1 MSSGI
6 INRKLYKIKLWKFG
20 RYGNLRILKLKYDV
34 VENFNFCIIYLR
46 RGILFLEIRIYVIM
60 NDY

>member
-1 MSSGI
+1 M
-6 INRKLYKIKLWKFG
+6 IKLWKFG

-60 NDY
+60 NDYKKL